1 MTMSTK
7 HLWLYFIAIN
17 ILILSAAAFAV
28 IPERMFI
35 WQGQTSDIRLRER
48 QLNIMHEN
56 LLLYE
61 EHAALFYELQTREN
75 IIIQPAEH
83 TGALLTDV
91 RSMLHM
97 RNLAEHEFHASEQA
111 SHYIG
116 DRHVA
121 ETRATVVAEGSFAN
135 ISAFLHDLADHYRYL
150 RLERIQISEEMPV
163 ARLWLIFS
171 IYEEWQ

>member
-1 MTMSTK
+1 MKISIK
-7 HLWLYFIAIN
+7 RLWLCFTAVN
-17 ILILSAAAFAV
+17 IVVLSLAAFV
-28 IPERMFI
+28 IIPERIFI
-35 WQGQTSDIRLRER
+35 WQGQTTALRLRER
-48 QLNIMHEN
+48 QLSIMKEN
-56 LLLYE
+56 LLHYE
-61 EHAALFYELQTREN
+61 ENTALFSALKAEEN

-91 RSMLHM
+91 RSMLSV

-121 ETRATVVAEGSFAN
+121 ETRATVVAEGSFAD
-135 ISAFLHDLADHYRYL
+135 ISAFLHDLAGHYRYL
-150 RLERIQISEEMPV
+150 RLERIQISEETPITQ
-163 ARLWLIFS
+163 LWLIFS